1 MRRQQTT
8 RGGEDRTPA
17 VALDGAPLEYEVEA
31 TDIVASESL
40 SVVEATIEAVVEI
53 GGKLLTPAI
62 ETKIE
67 QAAVTLVVDERDEA
81 MIARPRV
88 VGG

>member
-8 RGGEDRTPA
+8 RGGEDRAPA
-17 VALDGAPLEYEVEA
+17 VALDGPSLEYEVEA

-40 SVVEATIEAVVEI
+40 SVVEPTIEAVVEI
-53 GGKLLTPAI
+53 GGELLAPTI